1 MNTQKNNGGPAFPRA
16 GFLSGI
22 ETPEQLIAQYEN
34 MPQQGMNLRD
44 YFAGKALSGLLA
56 HEKSSSWEAYEVAG
70 DCYGYADAMIK
81 ARGASK

>member
-1 MNTQKNNGGPAFPRA
+1 MNTQKNDGGPAFPYREED
-16 GFLSGI
+16 GQGGY
-22 ETPEQLIAQYEN
+22 EQH
-34 MPQQGMNLRD
+34 QGMNLRD

-56 HEKSSSWEAYEVAG
+56 HDKSSSWEAYEVAG